1 MELGRGIL
9 ESRVKIIVRGI
20 LSVLLFLAPSV
31 VATVQAEE
39 PVALEDL
46 TVTGDKGAT
55 SLSGMG
61 NRPLVEHPG
70 AATIVSPE
78 ALDIGHFTDTVEALR
93 SVPGV
98 HVLSEYGRGL
108 RPNIGIRGMNPTRSR
123 NILLLADGIP
133 IQPATYGDPSSYY
146 NLPVEQVDHIEVI
159 RGGSSV
165 IYGPNT
171 IGGVVNYVTR
181 RPPMEREFRLRETIR
196 QGGFY
201 STELSYGQT
210 LDGMGVLMSYLNKE
224 GETVRDNTDTEVHDT
239 TLRLIFPAG
248 NGGEMALRFNF
259 YREISQTP
267 GGISP
272 AQFAADPN
280 QSQRS
285 HDWFLGRR
293 GSFDMRLNL
302 PLSGDLSSETLFY
315 LNFFERNWFIANGSD
330 SPTVTTNR
338 QFLRDFFVVG
348 IEPRIRFG
356 KTVVGVKVH
365 YEQQNDV
372 RRQGTSGV
380 DTRSGKTDREADLST
395 TAVAAYVETELNLD
409 KNFTMI
415 PGVRYERLDQKRNV
429 GLRGTVSGIGG
440 RAETSEVTWGLGLRY
455 DMAGGAAYANVHRT
469 FQPPTFNEAVDPTAA
484 TDQDLD
490 AETGTNYELGI
501 RGELGHQVHI
511 DLAVFLIE
519 FENQIVDVGGTDQ
532 NAGETEHYGFEGTF
546 IVEPVEEL
554 SLDLNV
560 TYLQT
565 EAKTGAN
572 IGKSLPMAPELKLAW
587 GGTYERALSG
597 GKMANIRLEGLFT
610 DEQFSD
616 SANTVAESANGG
628 TGQLESYVVWNLRA
642 QYVAASW
649 KVFAGVN
656 NLLDEEYRERR
667 QSFFGGIIPGGTQ
680 NVYGG
685 MSLTF

>member
-1 MELGRGIL
+1 MAQ
-9 ESRVKIIVRGI
+9 S
-20 LSVLLFLAPSV
+20 
-31 VATVQAEE
+31 EE
-39 PVALEDL
+39 PAALEDI
-46 TVTGDKGAT
+46 TVTGEEEAA

-108 RPNIGIRGMNPTRSR
+108 RPNIGIRGMDPNRSR
-123 NILLLADGIP
+123 NTLILADGVP
-133 IQPATYGDPSSYY
+133 IQPAVYGDPSSYY
-146 NLPVEQVDHIEVI
+146 NVPVEQIDRIEVI

-165 IYGPNT
+165 MYGPNT

-181 RPPMEREFRLRETIR
+181 RPPKEREFRLRETIR

-210 LDGMGVLMSYLNKE
+210 LNGMGVMIAHLNKE
-224 GETVRDNTDTEVHDT
+224 GETVRDNTEATVHDT
-239 TLRLIFPAG
+239 TLRLTFPAG

-267 GGISP
+267 GGLSQ
-272 AQFAADPN
+272 AQFLTDPN

-302 PLSGDLSSETLFY
+302 PMTGALSSETLFY
-315 LNFFERNWFIANGSD
+315 LNFFERNWFIANGAD

-348 IEPRIRFG
+348 VEPRLRFE
-356 KTVVGVKVH
+356 KTLVGVKVH

-372 RRQGTSGV
+372 RRQGATV
-380 DTRSGKTDREADLST
+380 DARSGATDREADLST
-395 TAVAAYVETELNLD
+395 TALAAYIETELNPFEG
-409 KNFTMI
+409 FTVI
-415 PGVRYERLDQKRNV
+415 PGIRYENLDQKRNV
-429 GLRGTVSGIGG
+429 GLRGAVSGVGG
-440 RAETSEVTWGLGLRY
+440 RAETSELTWGLGLRY
-455 DMAGGAAYANVHRT
+455 DLASSAVYANVHRT
-469 FQPPTFNEAVDPTAA
+469 FKPPTFNEAVDPSAA

-490 AETGTNYELGI
+490 AETGTNYEIGI
-501 RGELGHQVHI
+501 RSELGHRAHI
-511 DLAVFLIE
+511 DMAVFLIK
-519 FENQIVDVGGTDQ
+519 FDNQIVDVGGTDQ
-532 NAGETEHYGFEGTF
+532 NAGETEHKGLEGTF
-546 IVEPVEEL
+546 VVEPLEEL

-560 TYLQT
+560 TLLST

-572 IGKSLPMAPELKLAW
+572 IGKDLPMAPEIKLAW
-587 GGTYERALSG
+587 GSTYEHSIGSG
-597 GKMANIRLEGLFT
+597 HTANIRLEGLYT
-610 DEQFSD
+610 DKQFSD
-616 SANTVAESANGG
+616 SANTIAESTDGA
-628 TGQLESYVVWNLRA
+628 TGQLESYVVWNLKA
-642 QYVAASW
+642 QYDATFW
-649 KVFAGVN
+649 KAFAGVN

-667 QSFFGGIIPGGTQ
+667 QGFFGGIIPGATR

-685 MSLTF
+685 VSLVF